1 MLSVVNK
8 HSSGLGAFFAGAGQ
22 DSGEEIDKKN
32 KMVDTTERTS
42 MRMETQASRKKNEKV
57 R

>member
-22 DSGEEIDKKN
+22 DSGEEIDKKKQN
-32 KMVDTTERTS
+32 GRRNRENFD
-42 MRMETQASRKKNEKV
+42 A
-57 R
+57 